1 MKVDTLLNG
10 HITLILT
17 PENDAEKEIL
27 KALVKQ
33 DNQISELRSTVTVLS
48 KSISNGIMIT
58 KKPSIIIKSD
68 TKSEEKNDDK
78 EEALSEVS

>member
-10 HITLILT
+10 SITLILV

-33 DNQISELRSTVTVLS
+33 DNDITELRSTVTILS
-48 KSISNGIMIT
+48 KSITNGIMIA
-58 KKPSIIIKSD
+58 KKVQQNPKP
-68 TKSEEKNDDK
+68 EEKIDDSQEK
-78 EEALSEVS
+78 TV

>member
-10 HITLILT
+10 SIILILV

-33 DNQISELRSTVTVLS
+33 DNDISELRSTVTILS
-48 KSISNGIMIT
+48 KSISNGIMIS
-58 KKPSIIIKSD
+58 KKVPIPPKVEKKID
-68 TKSEEKNDDK
+68 DEDQEET
-78 EEALSEVS
+78 LPQVQ

>member
-1 MKVDTLLNG
+1 MKVDTLING
-10 HITLILT
+10 HITVILT

-33 DNQISELRSTVTVLS
+33 DNHISELRSTVTILS

-58 KKPSIIIKSD
+58 KKPSNLPKIDVPADTVSD
-68 TKSEEKNDDK
+68 EDQK
-78 EEALSEVS
+78 ETL